1 MPTTPSEQSRRR
13 RRVLKLDDG
22 VTRVEGFD
30 VGEYPRHHF
39 AFVKG
44 ADGGGWPMW
53 VHSAGDDEWIR
64 GCLRRRTN
72 AQELALELVVSGTFR
87 FTQGGREHLVGP
99 GHLWLIRPGEDIEMQ
114 LETPGVG
121 LKKVME
127 VVGPLV
133 PTILSLTGLGDHD
146 VVKPADVAWV
156 TRQFDRAAEALRAN
170 AADSAR
176 MTSVIPYE
184 VLVEMSRSVARAAI
198 PTRLRQI
205 VEYMEVHPGDRLSV
219 ERLCQMTKLSQ
230 STLHRLFV
238 EHFGVPPIAYFI
250 NLKMQIAQSL
260 LAGSH
265 HPIKVIARQLG
276 YANQLYFS
284 SEFKKRV
291 GVSPRAYR
299 ARTRFAASG
308 GDGGDGGDANED

>member
-1 MPTTPSEQSRRR
+1 MTDGPSASSRRR
-13 RRVLKLDDG
+13 RRVLKVDDG
-22 VTRVEGFD
+22 VTRVDGFD
-30 VGEYPRHHF
+30 VGEFPRHHF

-44 ADGGGWPMW
+44 TDVGTGWPMW
-53 VHSAGDDEWIR
+53 LHSAGDDEWVR

-72 AQELALELVVSGTFR
+72 AQELALELVIEGTFR
-87 FTQGGREHLVGP
+87 FTQGGRAHQVGP
-99 GHLWLIRPGEDIEMQ
+99 GQMFLVRPGEDSEML
-114 LETPGVG
+114 LESPGIG

-133 PTILSLTGLGDHD
+133 PTLLSLTGLDDHD
-146 VVKPADVAWV
+146 VVSPIDLDWITK
-156 TRQFDRAAEALRAN
+156 QFDRAAETLR
-170 AADSAR
+170 DYTESSAR

-184 VLVEMSRSVARAAI
+184 VMVAMSRSVVRNAV
-198 PTRLRQI
+198 PPRLRQI
-205 VEYMEVHPGDRLSV
+205 VDYMEAHPGDRLTV
-219 ERLCQMTKLSQ
+219 QKLCKMTRQSQ

-238 EHFGVPPIAYFI
+238 DHFGVPPIAYFI

-260 LAGSH
+260 LAGSP
-265 HPIKVIARQLG
+265 HPIKVIAQQLG
-276 YANQLYFS
+276 YTNQLYFS

-308 GDGGDGGDANED
+308 TEDDEAE